1 METGWVIFE
10 GRIYY
15 DFSPPVWR
23 FYRFLTAA
31 SNEGADLRL
40 EWRPFLTETD
50 AQSAAGLALVE
61 SVRRQFPDRHGAY
74 LQALLALRHLEGAD
88 LTDRAVTAMASKSAS
103 IGGTVEPDFDAVVR
117 STQEGAGFGVSG
129 TPTVFRHGPA
139 LRVEVNPAAYSG
151 NILNRL
157 RLIDDVLQDDGI
169 WSLSKPQG

>member
-1 METGWVIFE
+1 VKTGRVIFE

-15 DFSPPVWR
+15 DFSSPVWR

-61 SVRRQFPDRHGAY
+61 SVRRRFPDRHGAY

-88 LTDRAVTAMASKSAS
+88 LTDPRVSALASKSAS
-103 IGGTVEPDFDAVVR
+103 IAGTIEPDFEAVTR
-117 STQEGAGFGVSG
+117 STEEGASIGVSS
-129 TPTVFRHGPA
+129 TPTVFRHGPV
-139 LRVEVNPAAYSG
+139 LHVEVNPAAYSG

-157 RLIDDVLQDDGI
+157 RLIDGVLEDDGI
-169 WSLSKPQG
+169 WNLGKPQS